1 MEPTEK
7 YLVNASSLFI
17 GTSGW
22 TYDHWKGD
30 FYPAGLAKTRW
41 FDYYAARF
49 NAVEVN
55 ATFYRPFSDQTYL
68 KWKDRAPDGF
78 RYVLK
83 VPRSISHDRLLRNVE
98 HEIHE
103 FSRSADLLGDAF
115 EMFLLQIA
123 PSQPYDPGLLRSA
136 LQAFSDPSR
145 VAVEFRA
152 WQWFTPE
159 VETVLTGLGAVWCNA
174 DYPGHPLTEK
184 LTSARAYLRLHGR
197 ERMYASGYSDAELAE
212 TADLVRR
219 LATRGAQRVS
229 IFFNNDVGGYAPRDA
244 GKLAANLGQDLARTD
259 LRQNKLPDI
268 D

>member
-1 MEPTEK
+1 MDTIEEFFP
-7 YLVNASSLFI
+7 ALFI

-55 ATFYRPFSDQTYL
+55 ATFYRSFSDQTYL

-83 VPRSISHDRLLRNVE
+83 VPRAISHDKLLRNAE
-98 HEIHE
+98 QEIHE
-103 FSRSADLLGDAF
+103 FSCAADLLGDAF
-115 EMFLLQIA
+115 EMFLLQIS

-136 LQAFSDPSR
+136 LQAFSNPSR

-152 WQWFTPE
+152 GQWFAPE
-159 VETVLTGLGAVWCNA
+159 VVKVLTEMGAVWCNV
-174 DYPGHPLTEK
+174 DFPGHPLTNI
-184 LTSARAYLRLHGR
+184 LTSERAYLRLHGR
-197 ERMYASGYSDAELAE
+197 ERMYASGYSEAQLAE

-219 LATRGAQRVS
+219 LEDRGSKRVC
-229 IFFNNDVGGYAPRDA
+229 IFFNNDFGGYAPRDA
-244 GKLAANLGQDLARTD
+244 GKLA
-259 LRQNKLPDI
+259 DI
-268 D
+268 LNFLHNNRMI